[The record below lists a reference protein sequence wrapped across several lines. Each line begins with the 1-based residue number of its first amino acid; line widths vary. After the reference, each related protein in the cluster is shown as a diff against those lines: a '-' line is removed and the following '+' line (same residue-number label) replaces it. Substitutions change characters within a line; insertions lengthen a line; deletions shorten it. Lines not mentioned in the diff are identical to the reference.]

1 MNKRLSILAAVL
13 LLAACSPR
21 LTKVAETFAQEYMA
35 PPEAPCMP
43 RTLGFPDRYTLD
55 GVVVL
60 SRHNI
65 RSPLSG
71 PGSVLSRITS
81 HEWFDWSSE
90 PGELSL
96 RGGALELEMGQYF
109 GRWLEVWGLFP
120 KDAVPEEGTV
130 RFYANSIQRTRATAR
145 AFAAGMFPMADI
157 PVEQHTPLGTMDPV
171 FNPQITRI
179 TDSFLTKAYAE
190 IEAMGGTDGPLKEK
204 YALLEKVLDIASS
217 PAARNDTTSFGQ
229 FPSTVSFELGKE
241 PMMAGGLKM
250 ACSAS
255 DALTLQYYEEPDE
268 VKAGFGHALTRQ
280 EWTDISSV
288 KDWYQDVLF
297 ATPSIAVN
305 VAHPM
310 LQELL
315 SELRAPGRKFS
326 FLCGHDSNI
335 GSVLAA
341 LRVVPYEARLAI
353 ETKTPIGGKVVIC
366 KWRGRDGKMYADL
379 WLLYASADQLR
390 ELTLLTPGSRP
401 PVSLRLELQGL
412 TPNADGLYPLDAV
425 ERRFTEA
432 IDAYDQL

>member
-1 MNKRLSILAAVL
+1 MNKSLFFLSAA
-13 LLAACSPR
+13 LLAVSCSPR
-21 LTKVAETFAQEYMA
+21 LSETAAAVAQKYVA

-43 RTLGFPDRYTLD
+43 RPAGFGDRYTLE

-81 HEWFDWSSE
+81 HEWFDWSSL

-96 RGGALELEMGQYF
+96 RGGALEIEMGQAF

-120 KDAVPEEGTV
+120 KDAVPEAGAV

-145 AFAAGMFPMADI
+145 AFAAGAFPMADI
-157 PVEQHTPLGTMDPV
+157 VVEQHTPLGTMDPV
-171 FNPQITRI
+171 FNPQITKI

-190 IEAMGGTDGPLKEK
+190 IDAMGGMDAPLKEK
-204 YALLEKVLDIASS
+204 YALLEKVLDIKSS

-229 FPSTVSFELGKE
+229 FPSSIRFEVGKE
-241 PMMAGGLKM
+241 PMMTGGLKM

-268 VKAGFGHALTRQ
+268 LKAGFGHALTRQ

-288 KDWYQDVLF
+288 KDWYQDLLF
-297 ATPSIAVN
+297 ATPSVAVN

-341 LRVVPYEARLAI
+341 LRATPYQARLAI
-353 ETKTPIGGKVVIC
+353 ETKTPIGGKVVIW

-390 ELTLLTPGSRP
+390 NLTLLGPGRP
-401 PVSLRLELQGL
+401 PMSLRLEFEGL
-412 TPNADGLYPLDAV
+412 TPNADGLYPLETV

>member
-21 LTKVAETFAQEYMA
+21 YTKVAETVAQQYTA

-43 RTLGFPDRYTLD
+43 RAEGFGDRYTLD

-81 HEWFDWSSE
+81 HEWFDWSSQ

-96 RGGALELEMGQYF
+96 RGGTLEIEMGQAF
-109 GRWLEVWGLFP
+109 GRWLEAWDLFP

-145 AFAAGMFPMADI
+145 AFAAGVFPMADI
-157 PVEQHTPLGTMDPV
+157 VVEQHTPLGTMDPV

-204 YALLEKVLDIASS
+204 YALLEKVLDMTSS

-241 PMMAGGLKM
+241 PMMNGGLKM

-268 VKAGFGHALTRQ
+268 LKAGFRHALTRQ

-297 ATPSIAVN
+297 AVPSVAVN

-310 LQELL
+310 LKELL

-341 LRVVPYEARLAI
+341 LRVVPYQARLAI
-353 ETKTPIGGKVVIC
+353 EAKTPIGGKVVIW
-366 KWRGRDGKMYADL
+366 KWRGKDGRMYADI

-390 ELTLLTPGSRP
+390 NLTLLGPEHP